1 MGMFTLTKPSLNIE
15 DSMRRVEDFMTI
27 VKFYRDDKLTLEQI
41 ADLFGISLV
50 QVHRILKANNVKFR
64 KKGRNK

>member
-41 ADLFGISLV
+41 GDLFGISHS
-50 QVHRILKANNVKFR
+50 QVERILIANNIKIR
-64 KKGRNK
+64 KKGRNR

>member
-1 MGMFTLTKPSLNIE
+1 MGMFTFTKPSLNIE

-27 VKFYRDDKLTLEQI
+27 VKFYRDDKLTLEEI

-50 QVHRILKANNVKFR
+50 QVHRILKANNVKLR
-64 KKGRNK
+64 KKGRNR

>member
-64 KKGRNK
+64 KQGRCK

>member
-64 KKGRNK
+64 KKGRNR

>member
-15 DSMRRVEDFMTI
+15 DSMSRVEDFMTI

-64 KKGRNK
+64 KQGRIK

>member
-15 DSMRRVEDFMTI
+15 DSMSRVEDFMTI

-64 KKGRNK
+64 KKGRNR